1 MLLIYMMFA
10 SACIV
15 QSLQL
20 GFRTRISVPRAIT
33 LSGLNHVGMPRR
45 LQSLQM
51 SSNQGGGVDNPMNPQ
66 IYTEKAWDA
75 IAKLPAYAK
84 KYSTQYAEASLVL
97 RALLD
102 DGPAGLGINF
112 RLL

>member
-1 MLLIYMMFA
+1 MMVV

-20 GFRTRISVPRAIT
+20 GFRTRASVSKAIRLT
-33 LSGLNHVGMPRR
+33 RFNYVGMPGRMP
-45 LQSLQM
+45 SLQM
-51 SSNQGGGVDNPMNPQ
+51 SSNQGGGIDNPMNPQ

-75 IAKLPAYAK
+75 IAKLPTYAK

-112 RLL
+112 QLL